1 MDDTQNK
8 NLSQSK
14 ISDTSPD
21 NIDALFNQPDE
32 IFENNFSQ
40 NTINKLFEAS
50 DTEKSSKTNGLA
62 ALLSGE
68 KIYSERLPILDVVF
82 DRLVR
87 LLTTTLR
94 NFTSDNVD
102 VSCSRV
108 TSVRFSDYLNSIP
121 LPTLIGVFK
130 AKQWD
135 TPALITIDNQLI
147 YSIIDVLLGG
157 KKSAQTGRSEVRPY
171 TTLERNLVERLIEV
185 ILADFTKAF
194 SPICPVDFQHER
206 LETNP
211 RFAAVVH
218 EKNVAMKI
226 VFKLEMED
234 RGGHFDIVIPYSS
247 VEPVRDLLLQNF
259 MGEKFG
265 YDHIWEDHLASRI
278 READVTLEAA
288 LPTEEFLLKD
298 VLNWK
303 EGSHIT
309 LSSTLQSP
317 IFLSS
322 QNHQLLLGK
331 LGQKNGHVAVKIND
345 ILFGKNGETQ

>member
-1 MDDTQNK
+1 MEDKNTSQLEVSAVQNDVDTLFEKPKDSGIGDDF
-8 NLSQSK
+8 SQS
-14 ISDTSPD
+14 
-21 NIDALFNQPDE
+21 
-32 IFENNFSQ
+32 
-40 NTINKLFEAS
+40 TINKLFES
-50 DTEKSSKTNGLA
+50 DENANGLA
-62 ALLSGE
+62 AILGGD
-68 KIYSERLPILDVVF
+68 KIYSERLPMLDVVF

-87 LLTTTLR
+87 LLTTSLR

-108 TSVRFSDYLNSIP
+108 TSVRFSDYLNSIS

-135 TPALITIDNQLI
+135 TPALITVDNQLT

-157 KKSAQTGRSEVRPY
+157 KKSAQSASRTEARPY

-185 ILADFTKAF
+185 VLADFTEAF
-194 SPICPVDFQHER
+194 SPICKVDFHHER

-211 RFAAVVH
+211 RFAVVVH

-234 RGGHFDIVIPYSS
+234 RGGHFEIVIPYSS
-247 VEPVRDLLLQNF
+247 VEPVRDLLLQTF

-278 READVTLEAA
+278 REEDVKLEAT

-298 VLNWK
+298 VLQWK
-303 EGSHIT
+303 EGSHID

-317 IFLSS
+317 VFLSS
-322 QNHQLLLGK
+322 ENHHLLAGK
-331 LGQKNGHVAVKIND
+331 LGQKNGHVAIKIND
-345 ILFGKNGETQ
+345 VLFGKNGEVK